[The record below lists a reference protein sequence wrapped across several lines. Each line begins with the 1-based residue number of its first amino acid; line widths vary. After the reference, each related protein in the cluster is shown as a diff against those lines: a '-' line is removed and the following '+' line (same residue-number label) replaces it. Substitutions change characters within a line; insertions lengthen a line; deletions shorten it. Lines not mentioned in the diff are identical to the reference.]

1 MAANKIQVFADSNE
15 SGSSRM
21 AKLALALVND
31 LRFEWKGYAE
41 LDVDLQFVISEY
53 SEDYPK
59 NGGRRIRANV
69 SKYFNAELKEPSDF
83 VTSAISPS
91 GHLYQQVLSLRESGH
106 PCMILVL
113 GGDDEVQAAVKDALV
128 TRYRGQ
134 ELGFQIASYN
144 DRLMDFEANCE
155 ALGCPVRRMKTSP
168 WKRLLS
174 TAHKILTGGSLM
186 QYAPRPAEGEREI
199 TALCVAKGI
208 GPKTAAA
215 IYSDYGSIANLCTA
229 TMEDLAAFKQDGRKI
244 GQAKA
249 EAICRL
255 LHGGNLPNKNDIHTK
270 VKA

>member
-1 MAANKIQVFADSNE
+1 MTKKILVMADSNE
-15 SGSSRM
+15 QGNSRM

-31 LRFEWKGYAE
+31 PRFEWKGYAE
-41 LDVDLQFVISEY
+41 LDVDLEFSLDLGFNGY
-53 SEDYPK
+53 KPK
-59 NGGRRIRANV
+59 VVFRDNIV
-69 SKYFNAELKEPSDF
+69 KFLCELKEPSDY
-83 VTSAISPS
+83 VASALSPS

-113 GGDDEVQAAVKDALV
+113 GDDGDVMMAVKDALV

-155 ALGCPVRRMKTSP
+155 ALGYPVRRMKTSP

-186 QYAPRPAEGEREI
+186 QYAPRPADGEREI
-199 TALCVAKGI
+199 TALCMAKGI

-229 TMEDLAAFKQDGRKI
+229 TMDDLTIFKQDGRKI

-255 LHGGNLPNKNDIHTK
+255 LHGGNLPNKNDIHMRA
-270 VKA
+270 KA